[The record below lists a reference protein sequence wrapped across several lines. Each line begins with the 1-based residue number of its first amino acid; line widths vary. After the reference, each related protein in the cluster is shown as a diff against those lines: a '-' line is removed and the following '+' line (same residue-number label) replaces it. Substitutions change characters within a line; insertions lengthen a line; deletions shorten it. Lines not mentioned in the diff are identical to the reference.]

1 MPKEALRR
9 EIRRLK
15 QQYTP
20 SQLEEMSEPIIA
32 RLRPL
37 LSDARVIMAY
47 YSLPDEVNTHQF
59 LDDLV
64 AEGKTVLLPKVLD
77 ATTMELRRYTGPHD
91 LAPGPFGILEPSGSQ
106 YSPSSFLLPPSSF
119 LLPPSSFLFPP
130 SSNTSSI
137 DVALIPGV
145 AFDALGHRLGR
156 GRGYYDRFLR
166 TMGTVP
172 SVSSAA
178 NFRGTVPGVRPRLIG
193 LCFDFQKL
201 PSVPVD
207 PTDIPVDQVI

>member
-1 MPKEALRR
+1 MQSVAKKALRR

-47 YSLPDEVNTHQF
+47 YSLPDEVNTHQL

-64 AEGKTVLLPKVLD
+64 GEGKTVLLPKVLD
-77 ATTMELRRYTGPHD
+77 ATTMELRHYTGPHD
-91 LAPGPFGILEPSGSQ
+91 LAPGALHVMEPTGPQ
-106 YSPSSFLLPPSSF
+106 YSPSSFLLPPSSK
-119 LLPPSSFLFPP
+119 
-130 SSNTSSI
+130 TI
-137 DVALIPGV
+137 DVAIIPGV

-178 NFRGTVPGVRPRLIG
+178 DYRGTVPSVRPHLIG
-193 LCFDFQKL
+193 LCFDFQKV

-207 PTDIPVDQVI
+207 PTDIPVNQVI

>member
-1 MPKEALRR
+1 MQSVVKEDLRR
-9 EIRRLK
+9 EIRRRK

-20 SQLEEMSEPIIA
+20 AQLEELSEPIIA
-32 RLRPL
+32 RLRPHL
-37 LSDARVIMAY
+37 VDARVVMAY
-47 YSLPDEVNTHQF
+47 YSLPDEVNTHPL

-77 ATTMELRRYTGPHD
+77 ATTMELRLYTGPHD
-91 LAPGPFGILEPSGSQ
+91 LAPGPFGILEPSGSR
-106 YSPSSFLLPPSSF
+106 YSPSSFLLPPSSK
-119 LLPPSSFLFPP
+119 
-130 SSNTSSI
+130 TSSI

-178 NFRGTVPGVRPRLIG
+178 NYRGTVPSVRPCLIG
-193 LCFDFQKL
+193 LCFDFQKV

>member
-20 SQLEEMSEPIIA
+20 AQLEELSEPIIA
-32 RLRPL
+32 RLRPHL
-37 LSDARVIMAY
+37 VDARVIMAY
-47 YSLPDEVNTHQF
+47 YSLPDEVNTHQL

-106 YSPSSFLLPPSSF
+106 YSPSSFLF
-119 LLPPSSFLFPP
+119 PPSSFLFPP
-130 SSNTSSI
+130 SSSNTSSI

-178 NFRGTVPGVRPRLIG
+178 NYGGTVPGVRPRLIG
-193 LCFDFQKL
+193 LCFDFQIV

-207 PTDIPVDQVI
+207 PTDIPVNQVI

>member
-1 MPKEALRR
+1 MKEDLRR

-20 SQLEEMSEPIIA
+20 ALLEELSEPIIA
-32 RLRPL
+32 RLRPHL
-37 LSDARVIMAY
+37 VDARVIMAY
-47 YSLPDEVNTHQF
+47 YSLPDEVNTHQL

-64 AEGKTVLLPKVLD
+64 EEGKTVLLPKVLD
-77 ATTMELRRYTGPHD
+77 ATTMELRLYTGPHD
-91 LAPGPFGILEPSGSQ
+91 LAPGPFGIMEPSGSQ
-106 YSPSSFLLPPSSF
+106 YSPSSFL
-119 LLPPSSFLFPP
+119 FPP
-130 SSNTSSI
+130 SSKTSSI

-172 SVSSAA
+172 SV
-178 NFRGTVPGVRPRLIG
+178 RPRLLG

-201 PSVPVD
+201 TSVPVD

>member
-1 MPKEALRR
+1 MKFVPKEALRR
-9 EIRRLK
+9 EIRRRK

-20 SQLEEMSEPIIA
+20 AQLEELSEPIIA
-32 RLRPL
+32 RLRPHL
-37 LSDARVIMAY
+37 VDARVVMAY
-47 YSLPDEVNTHQF
+47 YSLPDEVNTHQL

-77 ATTMELRRYTGPHD
+77 ATTMELRHYTGPHD

-106 YSPSSFLLPPSSF
+106 YSPSSFLFPPSSF
-119 LLPPSSFLFPP
+119 LIPP

-166 TMGTVP
+166 TLGTVP
-172 SVSSAA
+172 SVSSEA
-178 NFRGTVPGVRPRLIG
+178 NDRGTVPSVRPRLLG
-193 LCFDFQKL
+193 LCFDFQL
-201 PSVPVD
+201 VPSVPVD
-207 PTDIPVDQVI
+207 PTDIPVNQVI

>member
-1 MPKEALRR
+1 MQSVVKEALRR
-9 EIRRLK
+9 EIRRRK

-20 SQLEEMSEPIIA
+20 SQLEELSEPIIA

-37 LSDARVIMAY
+37 LVDARVILAY
-47 YSLPDEVNTHQF
+47 YSLPDEVNTHQ
-59 LDDLV
+59 LIDDLV

-77 ATTMELRRYTGPHD
+77 ATTMELRLYTGPHD
-91 LAPGPFGILEPSGSQ
+91 LAPGPFGILEPTGSPFHLSTL
-106 YSPSSFLLPPSSF
+106 SPS
-119 LLPPSSFLFPP
+119 
-130 SSNTSSI
+130 I
-137 DVALIPGV
+137 DLAIIPGI

-178 NFRGTVPGVRPRLIG
+178 NYRGTVPSVRPCLLG
-193 LCFDFQKL
+193 LCFDFQKV

-207 PTDIPVDQVI
+207 PTDISVDQVL

>member
-1 MPKEALRR
+1 MQSVVKEDLRR

-20 SQLEEMSEPIIA
+20 ALLEELSEPIIA
-32 RLRPL
+32 RLRPHL
-37 LSDARVIMAY
+37 VDARVIMAY
-47 YSLPDEVNTHQF
+47 YSLPDEVNTHQL

-64 AEGKTVLLPKVLD
+64 EEGKTVLLPKVLD
-77 ATTMELRRYTGPHD
+77 ATTMELRLYTGPHD
-91 LAPGPFGILEPSGSQ
+91 LAPGPFGIMEPSGSQ
-106 YSPSSFLLPPSSF
+106 YSPSSFL
-119 LLPPSSFLFPP
+119 FPP
-130 SSNTSSI
+130 SSKTSSI

-172 SVSSAA
+172 SV
-178 NFRGTVPGVRPRLIG
+178 RPRLLG

-201 PSVPVD
+201 TSVPVD

>member
-1 MPKEALRR
+1 MQSVVKEDLRR
-9 EIRRLK
+9 EIRRRK

-20 SQLEEMSEPIIA
+20 SQLEELSEPIIA

-37 LSDARVIMAY
+37 LVDARVILAY
-47 YSLPDEVNTHQF
+47 YSLPDEVNTHQ
-59 LDDLV
+59 LIDDLV

-77 ATTMELRRYTGPHD
+77 TTTMELRLYTGPHD
-91 LAPGPFGILEPSGSQ
+91 LAPGPFGILEPTGSPFHLSTF
-106 YSPSSFLLPPSSF
+106 SP
-119 LLPPSSFLFPP
+119 FPP
-130 SSNTSSI
+130 SSEM
-137 DVALIPGV
+137 VALIPGV

-178 NFRGTVPGVRPRLIG
+178 NYRGTVPSVRPCLLG
-193 LCFDFQKL
+193 LCFDFQKV

-207 PTDIPVDQVI
+207 PTDISVDQVI

>member
-1 MPKEALRR
+1 MQSVVKEALRR
-9 EIRRLK
+9 EIRRRK

-20 SQLEEMSEPIIA
+20 SQLEELSEPIIA

-37 LSDARVIMAY
+37 LVDARVILAY
-47 YSLPDEVNTHQF
+47 YSLPDEVNTHQ
-59 LDDLV
+59 LIDDLV

-77 ATTMELRRYTGPHD
+77 TTTMELRLYTGPHD
-91 LAPGPFGILEPSGSQ
+91 APGPFGILEPTGSPFHLSTF
-106 YSPSSFLLPPSSF
+106 SP
-119 LLPPSSFLFPP
+119 FPP
-130 SSNTSSI
+130 SSEM
-137 DVALIPGV
+137 VALIPGV

-178 NFRGTVPGVRPRLIG
+178 NYRGTVPSVRPRLLG
-193 LCFDFQKL
+193 LCFDFQKV

-207 PTDIPVDQVI
+207 PTDISVDQVI

>member
-1 MPKEALRR
+1 MKFVPKEALRR

-20 SQLEEMSEPIIA
+20 AQLEELSEPIIA
-32 RLRPL
+32 RLRPHL
-37 LSDARVIMAY
+37 VDARVIMAY
-47 YSLPDEVNTHQF
+47 YSLPDEVNTHQL

-77 ATTMELRRYTGPHD
+77 ATTMELRLYTGPHD

-106 YSPSSFLLPPSSF
+106 YSPSSFLFPPSSF
-119 LLPPSSFLFPP
+119 LLPS

-166 TMGTVP
+166 TLGTVP

-178 NFRGTVPGVRPRLIG
+178 NYRGTVPSVCSRLIG
-193 LCFDFQKL
+193 LCFDFQIV

-207 PTDIPVDQVI
+207 PTDIPVNQVI

>member
-1 MPKEALRR
+1 MKFVPKEALRR

-20 SQLEEMSEPIIA
+20 ALLEELSEPIIA
-32 RLRPL
+32 RLRPHL
-37 LSDARVIMAY
+37 VDARVVMAY
-47 YSLPDEVNTHQF
+47 YSLPDEVNTHQL
-59 LDDLV
+59 LDELV
-64 AEGKTVLLPKVLD
+64 TEGKTVLLPKVLD

-106 YSPSSFLLPPSSF
+106 YSPSSFLLPHSSKTH
-119 LLPPSSFLFPP
+119 P
-130 SSNTSSI
+130 I

-156 GRGYYDRFLR
+156 GRGYYDRFL
-166 TMGTVP
+166 TLH
-172 SVSSAA
+172 SSL
-178 NFRGTVPGVRPRLIG
+178 FTLHSIG
-193 LCFDFQKL
+193 LCFDFQKV

-207 PTDIPVDQVI
+207 PTDIPVDIMI

>member
-1 MPKEALRR
+1 MQSVVKEDLRR

-20 SQLEEMSEPIIA
+20 ALLEELSEPIIA
-32 RLRPL
+32 RLRPHL
-37 LSDARVIMAY
+37 VDARVIMAY
-47 YSLPDEVNTHQF
+47 YSLPDEVNTHQL

-77 ATTMELRRYTGPHD
+77 ATTMELRLYTGPHD

-106 YSPSSFLLPPSSF
+106 YSPSSFLLPPSSK
-119 LLPPSSFLFPP
+119 
-130 SSNTSSI
+130 TSSI

-172 SVSSAA
+172 SVSSEA
-178 NFRGTVPGVRPRLIG
+178 NYRGTVPSVRPRLLG
-193 LCFDFQKL
+193 LCFDFQKV

>member
-1 MPKEALRR
+1 MQSVAKKALRR

-20 SQLEEMSEPIIA
+20 SQLEELSEPIIA

-37 LSDARVIMAY
+37 LSDARVVMAY
-47 YSLPDEVNTHQF
+47 YSLPDEVNTHQL

-77 ATTMELRRYTGPHD
+77 ATTMELRHYTGPHD
-91 LAPGPFGILEPSGSQ
+91 LAPGPFGILEPTGSPGHLSTL
-106 YSPSSFLLPPSSF
+106 SP
-119 LLPPSSFLFPP
+119 
-130 SSNTSSI
+130 SI

-178 NFRGTVPGVRPRLIG
+178 NYRGTVPSVRPCLLG

-207 PTDIPVDQVI
+207 PTDISVDQVI

>member
-1 MPKEALRR
+1 VSKEALRR
-9 EIRRLK
+9 EIRHLK

-20 SQLEEMSEPIIA
+20 AQLEQMSLPVID

-37 LSDARVIMAY
+37 LSGAQTVMAY
-47 YSLPDEVNTHQF
+47 YSLPDEVNTHQ
-59 LDDLV
+59 LIDELV

-77 ATTMELRRYTGPHD
+77 DTTMELRRYTGPHD
-91 LAPGPFGILEPSGSQ
+91 LAPGPFGIMEPIGPQ
-106 YSPSSFLLPPSSF
+106 YSHSSLLTPHSSK
-119 LLPPSSFLFPP
+119 
-130 SSNTSSI
+130 TI

-178 NFRGTVPGVRPRLIG
+178 NYRGTVPSVRPHFIG
-193 LCFDFQKL
+193 LCFDFQRV
-201 PSVPVD
+201 PAVPVD
-207 PTDIPVDQVI
+207 PTDIPVDQVISS

>member
-1 MPKEALRR
+1 VKFVPKEALRR

-20 SQLEEMSEPIIA
+20 ALLEELSEPIIA
-32 RLRPL
+32 RLRPHL
-37 LSDARVIMAY
+37 VDARVVMAY
-47 YSLPDEVNTHQF
+47 YSLPDEVNTHQL
-59 LDDLV
+59 LDEFV

-91 LAPGPFGILEPSGSQ
+91 LAPGPFGILEPTGSPFHLSTF
-106 YSPSSFLLPPSSF
+106 SP
-119 LLPPSSFLFPP
+119 
-130 SSNTSSI
+130 SI

-178 NFRGTVPGVRPRLIG
+178 NFRGTVTSVRPRLIG

-201 PSVPVD
+201 TSVPVD
-207 PTDIPVDQVI
+207 PTDISVDQVI

>member
-1 MPKEALRR
+1 MQSVVKEALRR
-9 EIRRLK
+9 EIRRRK

-20 SQLEEMSEPIIA
+20 SQLEELSEPIIA

-37 LSDARVIMAY
+37 LVDARVILAY
-47 YSLPDEVNTHQF
+47 YSLPDEVCTHQL

-77 ATTMELRRYTGPHD
+77 ATTMELRLYTGPHD
-91 LAPGPFGILEPSGSQ
+91 LAPGPFGIMEPSGSPF
-106 YSPSSFLLPPSSF
+106 SPSSEIP
-119 LLPPSSFLFPP
+119 
-130 SSNTSSI
+130 SI

-145 AFDALGHRLGR
+145 AFDAEGHRLGR

-172 SVSSAA
+172 
-178 NFRGTVPGVRPRLIG
+178 FVRIG
-193 LCFDFQKL
+193 LCFDFQKVE
-201 PSVPVD
+201 SVPSD
-207 PTDIPVDQVI
+207 THDIPVDLVI

>member
-1 MPKEALRR
+1 MQSVVKEDLRR
-9 EIRRLK
+9 EIRRRK

-20 SQLEEMSEPIIA
+20 SQLEELSEPIIA

-37 LSDARVIMAY
+37 LADARVILAY
-47 YSLPDEVNTHQF
+47 YSLPDEVNTHQ
-59 LDDLV
+59 LIDDLV

-77 ATTMELRRYTGPHD
+77 TTTMELRLYTGPHD
-91 LAPGPFGILEPSGSQ
+91 LVPGPFGILEPTGSPFHLSTF
-106 YSPSSFLLPPSSF
+106 SP
-119 LLPPSSFLFPP
+119 FPP
-130 SSNTSSI
+130 SSEM
-137 DVALIPGV
+137 VALIPGV

-172 SVSSAA
+172 SV
-178 NFRGTVPGVRPRLIG
+178 RPCFLG
-193 LCFDFQKL
+193 LCFDFQKV

-207 PTDIPVDQVI
+207 PTDISVDQVI

>member
-1 MPKEALRR
+1 MKFVPKEALRR

-20 SQLEEMSEPIIA
+20 AQLEELSEPIIA

-37 LSDARVIMAY
+37 LVDARVIMAY
-47 YSLPDEVNTHQF
+47 YSLPDEVNTHQL

-77 ATTMELRRYTGPHD
+77 ATTMELRLYTGPHD
-91 LAPGPFGILEPSGSQ
+91 LAPGPFGIMEPSGSQ
-106 YSPSSFLLPPSSF
+106 YSPSSGIP
-119 LLPPSSFLFPP
+119 
-130 SSNTSSI
+130 SI

-145 AFDALGHRLGR
+145 AFDAEGHRLGR

-172 SVSSAA
+172 
-178 NFRGTVPGVRPRLIG
+178 FVRIG
-193 LCFDFQKL
+193 LCFDFQKVE
-201 PSVPVD
+201 SVPSD
-207 PTDIPVDQVI
+207 THDIPVDLVI

>member
-1 MPKEALRR
+1 MQSVVKEDLRR

-20 SQLEEMSEPIIA
+20 ALLEELSEPIIA
-32 RLRPL
+32 RLRPHL
-37 LSDARVIMAY
+37 VDARVIMAY
-47 YSLPDEVNTHQF
+47 YSLPDEVNTHQL
-59 LDDLV
+59 LDELV

-77 ATTMELRRYTGPHD
+77 ATTMELRLYTGPHD

-106 YSPSSFLLPPSSF
+106 YSPSSFL
-119 LLPPSSFLFPP
+119 FPP
-130 SSNTSSI
+130 SSKTSSI
-137 DVALIPGV
+137 DVALIPGI

-172 SVSSAA
+172 SV
-178 NFRGTVPGVRPRLIG
+178 RPRLLG
-193 LCFDFQKL
+193 LCFDFQKV

>member
-1 MPKEALRR
+1 MQSVVKEALRR
-9 EIRRLK
+9 EIRRRK

-20 SQLEEMSEPIIA
+20 SQLEELSEPIIA

-37 LSDARVIMAY
+37 LVDARVILAY
-47 YSLPDEVNTHQF
+47 YSLPDEVNTHQ
-59 LDDLV
+59 LIDDLV

-77 ATTMELRRYTGPHD
+77 ATTMELRLYTGPHD
-91 LAPGPFGILEPSGSQ
+91 LAPGPFGIMEPSGSQ
-106 YSPSSFLLPPSSF
+106 YSPSSFLLPPSSK
-119 LLPPSSFLFPP
+119 
-130 SSNTSSI
+130 TSSI

-172 SVSSAA
+172 SV
-178 NFRGTVPGVRPRLIG
+178 RPCLLG
-193 LCFDFQKL
+193 LCFDFQKV

-207 PTDIPVDQVI
+207 PTDISVDQVI